1 MLKTNRLIILL
12 LFLAHLAQ
20 FWPLYFQHLLPF
32 PGDMLVAF
40 HFPWSGGG
48 FAGFD
53 PWTQF
58 KALNTVDVIKQFYPW
73 KVFAFDFLRH
83 WQWPLW
89 NPYSF
94 SGMPFIANLQS
105 GIFFPLNLVY
115 FFVPVLWSWVFNVA
129 GQLLLFGGFFYL
141 FLRSQKLS
149 KTAAVF
155 GAVVAMNLSYIIL
168 WHWQLVITES
178 LLFLPLILYFINRYF
193 QSKKLIYLLFVP
205 VFLAFS
211 FFGGHAQTV
220 TYVYF
225 IFWFFALY
233 RRIPLKLIL
242 LISIFPIFLAAVQ
255 LLPSVEAYL
264 LSARE
269 GAATKDL
276 FAPFIFHWKNIVTV
290 LAPDFFGHPS
300 SRNYSGTD
308 YRDMNAYFG
317 ITAFI
322 FSLLSFNQIRK
333 NHDVKFFFFLTI
345 FGLLFA
351 AWPLA
356 FIFDIFNI
364 PVLSSGVPAR
374 MIFIFQFGGA
384 VLSAYGLES
393 WLQDKNRH
401 KLVILVIGL
410 TLLFLWLIGN
420 NISRNNLIIP
430 TAFFAATSVF
440 ILIKSFRR
448 FLVAGIF
455 ILLFFQY
462 SYFFH
467 KYNSFSPEKFVF
479 PTHPILARLQK
490 YSGIDRFF
498 GTEQAIL
505 NYNFS
510 VFYKLFDFEGYDSMY
525 PKRYGQLIASAE
537 TGTVPQI
544 IPRSDAYLKHWSDR
558 QSERLLDLLG
568 AKYLLDKNDLLTG
581 EWDEEPS
588 RFNPDRYQLIWE
600 RRPWRIYE
608 RKTTLSRIALFGN
621 YDLETNAQKIIS
633 KLYDINFDYQN
644 KLILEENPKIFPV
657 STTNKTVQLIS
668 YEANK
673 IVIKEKADQP
683 QLLWLSDNF
692 YPGWKVLVDGQE
704 QKILRAN
711 FTFRAVS
718 LDKGEHLVIFEY
730 DPLTFKLGLIVS
742 LISFGSLGIL
752 ILCVKKS

>member
-1 MLKTNRLIILL
+1 MVALVLL
-12 LFLAHLAQ
+12 LSHLIH

-115 FFVPVLWSWVFNVA
+115 FFVPVLWGWVFNVVS
-129 GQLLLFGGFFYL
+129 QLLLFGGFFYL

-155 GAVVAMNLSYIIL
+155 GAVVVMNLSYVTL

-178 LLFLPLILYFINRYF
+178 LLFLPLILYFINKYS
-193 QSKKLIYLLFVP
+193 QGKKLIYLLFIP
-205 VFLAFS
+205 IFLAFS

-220 TYVYF
+220 IYVYF
-225 IFWFFALY
+225 IFLFFAFY
-233 RRIPLKLIL
+233 RKIPLKLIL

-255 LLPSVEAYL
+255 LFPSVEAYL

-276 FAPFIFHWKNIVTV
+276 FPPFVFHWKNIVTV

-308 YRDMNAYFG
+308 YREMNVYFG

-322 FSLLSFNQIRK
+322 FSLLSLNQIRK
-333 NHDVKFFFFLTI
+333 NHDIKFFFFLTI
-345 FGLLFA
+345 FGLFFA
-351 AWPLA
+351 AWPLV

-384 VLSAYGLES
+384 VLAAYGLES
-393 WLQDKNRH
+393 WLQTKHRH
-401 KLVILVIGL
+401 
-410 TLLFLWLIGN
+410 LLLIVTVGIVLAVLWFFGGTV
-420 NISRNNLIIP
+420 SRNNLILP
-430 TAFFAATSVF
+430 T
-440 ILIKSFRR
+440 I
-448 FLVAGIF
+448 IF
-455 ILLFFQY
+455 TGTAIAILLRFFPLILLLLFIQY
-462 SYFFH
+462 GYFFH
-467 KYNSFSPEKFVF
+467 KYNSFSPEKFIF
-479 PTHPILARLQK
+479 PNHPILTYLQK
-490 YSGIDRFF
+490 NAGINRFF

-505 NYNFS
+505 NYDFS

-558 QSERLLDLLG
+558 QSQRLLDLLG
-568 AKYLLDKNDLLTG
+568 VKYLLDKNDLLTG

-588 RFNPDRYQLIWE
+588 KFNPDHYQLIWE

-608 RKTTLSRIALFGN
+608 RKTTLPRIALFGN
-621 YDLETNAQKIIS
+621 YDLETNDSKIIS
-633 KLYDINFDYQN
+633 KLYDINFDYKN
-644 KLILEENPKIFPV
+644 KLILEEKPIISPV
-657 STTNKTVQLIS
+657 LTTNKMVQLIS

-673 IVIKEKADQP
+673 IVIKEKADQV

-704 QKILRAN
+704 RKILRAN
-711 FTFRAVS
+711 FTFRAVP
-718 LDKGEHLVIFEY
+718 LDKGEHLVTFKY
-730 DPLTFKLGLIVS
+730 DPLTFKIGLIIS